1 MGFGFSN
8 DYECLYAV
16 FYFRN
21 PAWASLISM
30 SGVKMWLDNTGE
42 KKKECGL
49 SFIGGSSMHDIRRSI
64 SDEGSFKI
72 PEEGPMGRERSIENK
87 LTVIDEKGGIIC

>member
-1 MGFGFSN
+1 
-8 DYECLYAV
+8 
-16 FYFRN
+16 
-21 PAWASLISM
+21 
-30 SGVKMWLDNTGE
+30 
-42 KKKECGL
+42 
-49 SFIGGSSMHDIRRSI
+49 MHDIRRSI